1 MKLDLSIQEVNTI
14 LACLGRAPY
23 EAVFALIE
31 NIRKQA
37 TDQSSQSSPSELG
50 SDK

>member
-37 TDQSSQSSPSELG
+37 NDQTSPISQSELG

>member
-1 MKLDLSIQEVNTI
+1 MKIELTIAETNTI

-37 TDQSSQSSPSELG
+37 TDQSSQSSSSELG

>member
-1 MKLDLSIQEVNTI
+1 MKLDLKFNEINTI

-37 TDQSSQSSPSELG
+37 NDQTSPISPSELG

>member
-31 NIRKQA
+31 SIRKQA

-50 SDK
+50 FEK

>member
-1 MKLDLSIQEVNTI
+1 MNIELTIAETNTI

-37 TDQSSQSSPSELG
+37 TDQSSQSSPNELG

>member
-23 EAVFALIE
+23 EAVFELIE
-31 NIRKQA
+31 KIRNQA
-37 TDQSSQSSPSELG
+37 KEQVHTKE
-50 SDK
+50 